1 MRVFKKVGED
11 QTMNNCYMG
20 KNEYRRT
27 YLYDVEEEFAPEV
40 DRVGAFIDGMFAV
53 LGMILASLLKL
64 CMHPAMR
71 RVIRYAGVAI
81 CFFCFLGLVGGIE
94 QGLISAGLGVVAGL
108 LLIFV
113 EIFCLR

>member
-1 MRVFKKVGED
+1 
-11 QTMNNCYMG
+11 MNNCYMG

-27 YLYDVEEEFAPEV
+27 YLYDVEEELVPEV
-40 DRVGAFIDGMFAV
+40 DRVGAFVERMFSL
-53 LGMILASLLKL
+53 LGIFLASLLKL
-64 CMHPAMR
+64 CARPAMR
-71 RVIRYAGVAI
+71 RIIRYAGVAI

-94 QGLISAGLGVVAGL
+94 QGLISVGLGVVAGL